1 MKMKKQVRRAGP
13 SARDIVAAACS
24 VVGARNAGVT
34 TAASLGA
41 PALLLKAEDVLC
53 SLLDH
58 VSSLEPSAPDEADEQ
73 RYFAAQ
79 ERAAAYMEAVDELR
93 AALGLETRAA
103 ARAAENAAK
112 AQAAREQRAQR
123 AALDAEREVAEA
135 ARSAALAAER
145 AAAAKAEFAAAF
157 AAAWEDTVRRFGEC
171 YDQYGQRV
179 ALVVTISYTSGRMSS
194 LGGWDAGGDECGRSE
209 MLLSETGRSV
219 ESGEWVST
227 RSNYERQV
235 QGTYLALAGCMCAPA
250 TSASS
255 TWLPGEP
262 VAQKYSHDWDC
273 QECWE
278 DAFAAKKSAKQEVL
292 VAKKSAKQE
301 VLAAASSPFA
311 ALAALKQ
318 RSA

>member
-1 MKMKKQVRRAGP
+1 MKNQVRRAGP

-34 TAASLGA
+34 TAAALGA
-41 PALLLKAEDVLC
+41 PALLLQAEDILC
-53 SLLDH
+53 SLLNH
-58 VSSLEPSAPDEADEQ
+58 ASSLEPSAPDMADEQ

-79 ERAAAYMEAVDELR
+79 GRAAAYMVAVDELR
-93 AALGLETRAA
+93 AALGLETHAA

-112 AQAAREQRAQR
+112 AQAAREQREQR
-123 AALDAEREVAEA
+123 AALDAAREVAEA

-145 AAAAKAEFAAAF
+145 EAAEKAEFAAAF
-157 AAAWEDTVRRFGEC
+157 SAAWENTVRRFGEC
-171 YDQYGQRV
+171 HDQHGRRV
-179 ALVVTISYTSGRMSS
+179 ALVVTTSYTSGRMSS

-209 MLLSETGRSV
+209 MLVTETGRSV

-227 RSNYERQV
+227 RNNCERQV
-235 QGTYLALAGCMCAPA
+235 QGTYLALAGAMCVPA

-255 TWLPGEP
+255 DWLPGEP

-273 QECWE
+273 QERWE
-278 DAFAAKKSAKQEVL
+278 EAFAAKRLAKQAALAAEKEAL
-292 VAKKSAKQE
+292 AAEKS
-301 VLAAASSPFA
+301 AASSPFA